1 MVKCQ
6 VCAQIEGRRKR
17 ALFPNSTTSKNMLGS
32 KNAKKQGQSMLWGN
46 IKFFYKVTTCKEW
59 TSFLQ
64 LGKKHVANMMVVRG
78 FVEERTKEYLLFVV
92 IF

>member
-46 IKFFYKVTTCKEW
+46 IKFFYKVTTCKE
-59 TSFLQ
+59 
-64 LGKKHVANMMVVRG
+64 
-78 FVEERTKEYLLFVV
+78 
-92 IF
+92 

>member
-1 MVKCQ
+1 
-6 VCAQIEGRRKR
+6 
-17 ALFPNSTTSKNMLGS
+17 
-32 KNAKKQGQSMLWGN
+32 MLWGN

-64 LGKKHVANMMVVRG
+64 LGKKHVANMMVVKG

-92 IF
+92 IFWLLQQGQPFANFETMKVLVQFLKVKHISKKH